1 MLWFHCHCHTHIL
14 EAQITYWLEYLSCT
28 CGDAKA
34 ARDAYDFYRWAVQDE
49 RIVGMAPWNWG
60 GCGLC
65 TSTKDEIGT
74 VDLVESK
81 AAWVAI
87 GKARLHEKHERT
99 P

>member
-1 MLWFHCHCHTHIL
+1 MQFNTPSHACSGFTATAIL
-14 EAQITYWLEYLSCT
+14 TFWKRKLHN
-28 CGDAKA
+28 
-34 ARDAYDFYRWAVQDE
+34 FYRWAVQDE

-87 GKARLHEKHERT
+87 GKA
-99 P
+99 